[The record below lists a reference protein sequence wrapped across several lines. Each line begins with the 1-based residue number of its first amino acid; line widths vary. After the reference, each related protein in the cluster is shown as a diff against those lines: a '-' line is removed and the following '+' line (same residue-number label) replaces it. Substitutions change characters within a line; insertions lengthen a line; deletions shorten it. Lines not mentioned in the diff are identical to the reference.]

1 MNYDIQ
7 IHSQNTEGGKI
18 EFDRLAKLTKSVKDV
33 AIRSL
38 TFRLYGFSALKPNA
52 MIKKASAIYLDELT
66 REGAHATALNVEC
79 VDFSKAL
86 SGQQYNAFRN
96 IDEIVKLT
104 PMTLIIESFRA
115 ALDEKGDKD
124 LIDKDLV
131 NSLMKFKTNFVSDG
145 DVIEFSNRGSIPKI
159 TLEKSDFK
167 KLADLEQTIPAARKI
182 KVMGR
187 LDEMKY
193 SKMKLGLITE
203 DGPVSLTTDS
213 NKILDDLTE
222 YMGKEITISGTAHY
236 RYSGGIS
243 VIDVSSFSEPQRG
256 DQLFKRLTTSRSPEQ
271 QVLFQLKA
279 GKKQNPLA
287 DLKGKWPGDESFE
300 ELLKMLD

>member
-7 IHSQNTEGGKI
+7 IHSKNTEGGKI
-18 EFDRLAKLTKSVKDV
+18 EFDRLAKLAKSVKEV
-33 AIRSL
+33 ATRSL

-52 MIKKASAIYLDELT
+52 IIKKASSIFLDKLT
-66 REGAHATALNVEC
+66 KDGKHATSLNVEC
-79 VDFSKAL
+79 VDFSKTL
-86 SGQQYNAFRN
+86 SGHQFDAFRN
-96 IDEIVKLT
+96 VEDIIDLT

-131 NSLMKFKTNFVSDG
+131 NTLMKFKTNFSAEG
-145 DVIEFSNRGSIPKI
+145 DVIELSNRGSVPKI
-159 TLEKSDFK
+159 KLKKSDFK
-167 KLADLEQTIPAARKI
+167 KLAELEQSIPAPRKI

-203 DGPVSLTTDS
+203 DGPVSLSTES
-213 NKILDDLTE
+213 NEILDRLTD
-222 YMGKEITISGTAHY
+222 YMGKEITVTGMAHY
-236 RYSGGIS
+236 HYSGSIS
-243 VIDVSSFSEPQRG
+243 IIAVESFSEPAASDR
-256 DQLFKRLTTSRSPEQ
+256 LFKRLPVSRGVEQ
-271 QVLFQLKA
+271 QVLFQLKS
-279 GKKQNPLA
+279 GKKPNALGE
-287 DLKGKWPGDESFE
+287 LTGKWPGDESFE